1 MQQQQQ
7 TQQAT
12 IRAQKMAGHG
22 ARKMLGA
29 GYAFEPATIEG
40 WFWVKK
46 PENAGEYFVSPAK
59 ALCSCPFAKA
69 EGICKHQ
76 VWLQE
81 QLDWQASIEARE
93 AQMQEA

>member
-1 MQQQQQ
+1 ME
-7 TQQAT
+7 TT
-12 IRAQKMAGHG
+12 TRAQRMAGHG
-22 ARKMLGA
+22 ARKMIGA
-29 GYAFEPATIEG
+29 GYSFEAAALEG

-46 PENAGEYFVSPAK
+46 PLQEGESRRAEYFVSPAE

-81 QLDWQASIEARE
+81 QLDWEASIEARE